1 MKVSTR
7 THYGLSAMSYLAS
20 RHGQGPASVREI
32 AQAQGLPSKYLEQ
45 LLARLKAAELITSAR
60 GAGGG
65 YALSRAPEQI
75 QLWEVYE
82 VLEGELSPVEC
93 LHDPAVCRNRKEC
106 PTRGMWR
113 QMTEAM
119 KQVLQQSTL
128 AEFATEGP
136 CSCLRRPDVD

>member
-20 RHGQGPASVREI
+20 RYGQGPASAREI
-32 AQAQGLPSKYLEQ
+32 AQTQGLPSKYLEQ
-45 LLARLKAAELITSAR
+45 LLAILKAAGLITSVR

-75 QLWEVYE
+75 KLWDVYE

-93 LHDPAVCRNRKEC
+93 LHDPAVCRNRPEC
-106 PTRGMWR
+106 PTRGMWL

-119 KQVLQQSTL
+119 KQVLEQSTL

-136 CSCLRRPDVD
+136 CSCLGRPDAD

>member
-7 THYGLSAMSYLAS
+7 THYGLSALGYLAS
-20 RHGQGPASVREI
+20 RYGQGPASVREI
-32 AQAQGLPSKYLEQ
+32 AQAQGLPAKYLEQ
-45 LLARLKAAELITSAR
+45 LLSILKAAELITSAR

-65 YALSRAPEQI
+65 YVLSRPPEQI
-75 QLWEVYE
+75 RLWDVYE

-93 LHDPAVCRNRKEC
+93 LHDPEVCRNRPQC

-119 KQVLQQSTL
+119 RKVLERSTL

-136 CSCLRRPDVD
+136 CSCLGRSD